1 MSKKINIVIMG
12 SQGSGKGTQAK
23 LLVKEYDLQHLET
36 GGILRKI
43 AQEDTKV
50 GKMIDTLINKNGE
63 FVPWSI
69 VREVLDEAMDSMD
82 MKKGIIFDG
91 TPRRLE
97 EVHYWEEKF
106 QEIHSKFDF
115 LFFIKLS
122 EEESIRRISS
132 RRLCKDNGH
141 SLIFGKDVHGEDDKC
156 PTCGS
161 AIYRREDDSPEKV
174 MKRLAWSKEILGPV
188 IAYYKEKGILVEID
202 GSGTVE
208 EIFQEI
214 KGHIDNAK

>member
-1 MSKKINIVIMG
+1 MG

-23 LLVKEYDLQHLET
+23 LLAKEYNLQHLET

-82 MKKGIIFDG
+82 LKRGIIFDG
-91 TPRRLE
+91 TPRRIE

-122 EEESIRRISS
+122 EEESLRRISS
-132 RRLCKDNGH
+132 RRLCRENGH
-141 SLIFGKDVHGEDDKC
+141 SLIFGKDVRSEEGKC
-156 PTCGS
+156 PICGS
-161 AIYRREDDSPEKV
+161 AIYQREDDTPEKV
-174 MKRLAWSKEILGPV
+174 MKRLAWSKEILTPV
-188 IAYYKEKGILVEID
+188 IEYYKEKGILVEID

-214 KGHIDNAK
+214 KGHIDNII

>member
-1 MSKKINIVIMG
+1 MG

-23 LLVKEYDLQHLET
+23 LLVQEYDLQHLET

-50 GKMIDTLINKNGE
+50 GKMIDILINKNGE

-69 VREVLDEAMDSMD
+69 VREVLDEAMDKMD
-82 MKKGIIFDG
+82 PKKGIIFDG

-106 QEIHSKFDF
+106 HEIHSKFDF
-115 LFFIKLS
+115 IFFIKLS
-122 EEESIRRISS
+122 EEESLRRISS
-132 RRLCKDNGH
+132 RRVCIDNGH
-141 SLIFGKDVHGEDDKC
+141 NLIFGKDVHSEDEKC
-156 PTCGS
+156 PVCGS
-161 AIYRREDDSPEKV
+161 AIHQREDDTPEKV
-174 MKRLAWSKEILGPV
+174 LKRLAWSKEILGPV

-202 GSGTVE
+202 GSGSVE
-208 EIFQEI
+208 DIFRDI
-214 KGHIDNAK
+214 KNHIEQKA

>member
-1 MSKKINIVIMG
+1 MG

-43 AQEDTKV
+43 AKEDTKV
-50 GKMIDTLINKNGE
+50 GRMIDTLVNKAGE

-132 RRLCKDNGH
+132 RRLCKENGH

-156 PTCGS
+156 PVCDS
-161 AIYRREDDSPEKV
+161 DIYQREDDTPEKV

-208 EIFQEI
+208 EIFKEI
-214 KGHIDNAK
+214 KGHIDNAG